1 MENNKQILLSLGCIV
16 LGIML
21 GWFLFKTPTN
31 SHVMT
36 DTTMSDTMHAMSSSL
51 EGKTGDDF
59 DKAFLSEMIVHH
71 EGAVVMAQ
79 QVLKTS
85 KRPELLKLANEII
98 SAQTQEITQMKTWK
112 YSWFK

>member
-1 MENNKQILLSLGCIV
+1 
-16 LGIML
+16 
-21 GWFLFKTPTN
+21 
-31 SHVMT
+31 
-36 DTTMSDTMHAMSSSL
+36 
-51 EGKTGDDF
+51 
-59 DKAFLSEMIVHH
+59 